1 MPGLSRA
8 SLIAR
13 IAPCTWGP
21 RGNSVV
27 IEEGDNLLS
36 CHRHQVVT
44 EGSRTPIS
52 QDRIQKLEGFGLTEY
67 QARVYLALLDLGTA
81 TASQIPALS
90 RVPRTRIYTTMQQLH
105 AKGLVQI
112 LPEKPVRYKP
122 VPFSSYLKS
131 LAAEYRRKSVQLA
144 TNADTLSREF
154 SVTPLEVPERRG
166 RFEAIYGRRNVRD
179 KLVEM
184 YDHAETEIIAIGSMH
199 SPARILRGLGQ
210 ELEEKA
216 GLGVT
221 VKFAFYTNPD
231 NETEVRA
238 LSRYSEIRHID
249 FFTPVCR
256 HGVDGQQFLMSH
268 PIPDD
273 DSGFRGEDIAIWTD
287 DPAIASAMEQ
297 MAERI
302 WEMGKRTNLRP
313 RVDAGLVA
321 RLTPRAGR

>member
-1 MPGLSRA
+1 M
-8 SLIAR
+8 
-13 IAPCTWGP
+13 
-21 RGNSVV
+21 
-27 IEEGDNLLS
+27 
-36 CHRHQVVT
+36 
-44 EGSRTPIS
+44 TPIYPAVAIGS
-52 QDRIQKLEGFGLTEY
+52 ASEGRRLPINQERLQKLHGFGLTEY

-81 TASQIPALS
+81 TASQLPIPS
-90 RVPRTRIYTTMQQLH
+90 GVPRTRIYGTMGQLH

-112 LPEKPVRYKP
+112 LPEKPVRYRA
-122 VPFSSYLKS
+122 VPFSRYLKG
-131 LAAEYRRKSVQLA
+131 LAMEYRQKAVQLA
-144 TNADTLSREF
+144 ANAETVAHEF
-154 SVTPLEVPERRG
+154 AVAPVEATERSG

-184 YDHAETEIIAIGSMH
+184 YEAAETEIIGIGSMH

-210 ELEEKA
+210 SLEEKA
-216 GLGVT
+216 SVGIA

-231 NETEVRA
+231 NAPEVRA

-287 DPAIASAMEQ
+287 DAAIASAMAQ

-302 WEMGKRTNLRP
+302 WEMGKRLSFPSRVATVAPRIRP
-313 RVDAGLVA
+313 RAA
-321 RLTPRAGR
+321 R

>member
-1 MPGLSRA
+1 M
-8 SLIAR
+8 
-13 IAPCTWGP
+13 
-21 RGNSVV
+21 
-27 IEEGDNLLS
+27 
-36 CHRHQVVT
+36 
-44 EGSRTPIS
+44 PIS

-67 QARVYLALLDLGTA
+67 QARVYLALLDLSTA

-90 RVPRTRIYTTMQQLH
+90 RVPRTRIYATMQQLH

-112 LPEKPVRYKP
+112 LPEKPVRYKA
-122 VPFSSYLKS
+122 VPFSSYLKT

-154 SVTPLEVPERRG
+154 SITPLEVPERRG

-179 KLVEM
+179 RLVDM
-184 YDHAETEIIAIGSMH
+184 YEHAETEIIAIGSMH

-210 ELEEKA
+210 ELEERA

-221 VKFAFYTNPD
+221 VKFAFFTNPD

-273 DSGFRGEDIAIWTD
+273 DSGFR
-287 DPAIASAMEQ
+287 
-297 MAERI
+297 ERTSRS
-302 WEMGKRTNLRP
+302 GRT
-313 RVDAGLVA
+313 
-321 RLTPRAGR
+321 TPRSPLRWSRWRSASGRWGSARTCGLGPTRV

>member
-1 MPGLSRA
+1 MVPEGTQ
-8 SLIAR
+8 
-13 IAPCTWGP
+13 APITQ
-21 RGNSVV
+21 
-27 IEEGDNLLS
+27 E
-36 CHRHQVVT
+36 
-44 EGSRTPIS
+44 
-52 QDRIQKLEGFGLTEY
+52 RIQKLEGFGLTEY
-67 QARVYLALLDLGTA
+67 QARVYLALLDLGTS

-90 RVPRTRIYTTMQQLH
+90 RVPRTRIYTTMQALH

-112 LPEKPVRYKP
+112 LPEKPVRYKA
-122 VPFSSYLKS
+122 VPFSSFVKT
-131 LAAEYRRKSVQLA
+131 LAAEYRQKAVQLA
-144 TNADTLSREF
+144 TNADTLAREF
-154 SVTPLEVPERRG
+154 SVIQLEVPERRG

-184 YDHAETEIIAIGSMH
+184 YEHAETGIIAIGSMH

-210 ELEEKA
+210 ELETKA
-216 GLGVT
+216 AVGVA
-221 VKFAFYTNPD
+221 VKFAFFTNPE

-238 LSRYSEIRHID
+238 LSRHSEIRHID

-302 WEMGKRTNLRP
+302 WEMGKRMNFRP
-313 RVDAGLVA
+313 RVDEGPGA
-321 RLTPRAGR
+321 RVTPKVGR

>member
-1 MPGLSRA
+1 
-8 SLIAR
+8 
-13 IAPCTWGP
+13 
-21 RGNSVV
+21 VV
-27 IEEGDNLLS
+27 S
-36 CHRHQVVT
+36 

-52 QDRIQKLEGFGLTEY
+52 QDRILKLEGFGLTEY

-105 AKGLVQI
+105 GKGLVQI
-112 LPEKPVRYKP
+112 LPEKPVRYKA
-122 VPFSSYLKS
+122 VPFSSYLKT
-131 LAAEYRRKSVQLA
+131 LAADYRQKALQLA
-144 TNADTLSREF
+144 SNAETLAREF
-154 SVTPLEVPERRG
+154 SVTPLQLPDRPG

-184 YDHAETEIIAIGSMH
+184 YEHAETEIIAIGSMH

-210 ELEEKA
+210 ELEAKA
-216 GLGVT
+216 ALGVT
-221 VKFAFYTNPD
+221 VKFAFFTNPD

-302 WEMGKRTNLRP
+302 WEMGKRTNPRP
-313 RVDAGLVA
+313 RIIEGLAA
-321 RLTPRAGR
+321 RVTPRAGR